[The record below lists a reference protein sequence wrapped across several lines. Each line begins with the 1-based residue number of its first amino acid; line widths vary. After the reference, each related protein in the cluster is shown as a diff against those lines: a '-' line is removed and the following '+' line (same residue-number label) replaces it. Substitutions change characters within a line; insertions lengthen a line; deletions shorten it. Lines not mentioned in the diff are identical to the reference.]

1 MAYFFF
7 KQQRHKAFSGTL
19 FLTVL
24 CAALALGAI
33 SCDKSNGKGASGGEA
48 PAANQQGAAKGG
60 ASTTLTM
67 SREEAN
73 RFETIVVREI
83 DFVENLRVSAQAV
96 AGAIPSLESHLPL
109 VIFEVPEMTQIF
121 SSYIKSKAAFERAL
135 KQYDRVK
142 EMIAGNAASGRE
154 LVEAQTDRNQ
164 AEAEHREAESR
175 LVQNSFSPQQLERMR
190 SGTIL
195 MMCDVPEARLV
206 EVDLGERVAFDFTS
220 FPNEVFYGRVMA
232 ISNAIDPQTRTVKVS
247 IELPNPKGRIK
258 LGMFARVTIERTTV
272 KSLAL
277 PHEAVV
283 SADAK
288 SFVFVR
294 TTDSTFE
301 RRQVMLGADN
311 GKEFELKSGLKAGE
325 NVVVTNSIL
334 LKGMSFGY

>member
-1 MAYFFF
+1 MASFFF
-7 KQQRHKAFSGTL
+7 KQHQRSAFGGVLLLSMSGI
-19 FLTVL
+19 
-24 CAALALGAI
+24 LALVAV
-33 SCDKSNGKGASGGEA
+33 SCSKSTSKNA
-48 PAANQQGAAKGG
+48 PAKDSSSANRQTAVKAG
-60 ASTTLTM
+60 ASTTMTM
-67 SREEAN
+67 TPEESK
-73 RFETIVVREI
+73 RFETIVIRETN
-83 DFVENLRVSAQAV
+83 FVENLHVSAQAV
-96 AGAIPSLESHLPL
+96 AGAIPSMESHLAL
-109 VIFEVPEMTQIF
+109 VVFEVPEMTQVF

-154 LVEAQTDRNQ
+154 LLEAQTDRNQ

-175 LVQNSFSPQQLERMR
+175 LIQNSFSPQQLERMR
-190 SGTIL
+190 SGTVL

-206 EVDLGERVAFDFTS
+206 EVDIGERVEFDFTS

-272 KSLAL
+272 KALAL
-277 PHEAVV
+277 PHEAIV

-311 GKEFELKSGLKAGE
+311 GKEFELKSGVQAGE
-325 NVVVTNSIL
+325 NVVVTNAIL
-334 LKGMSFGY
+334 LKGLSFGY

>member
-1 MAYFFF
+1 MASFFF
-7 KQQRHKAFSGTL
+7 KQHQRSALSG
-19 FLTVL
+19 VL
-24 CAALALGAI
+24 LLSMSGILALVAV
-33 SCDKSNGKGASGGEA
+33 SCDKSTSKNAPRKDSAS
-48 PAANQQGAAKGG
+48 ANQQTTLKAG
-60 ASTTLTM
+60 ASSTLTM
-67 SREEAN
+67 TPEESK
-73 RFETIVVREI
+73 RFETIVIRETN
-83 DFVENLRVSAQAV
+83 FVENLRVSAQAV
-96 AGAIPSLESHLPL
+96 AGAIPSLESHLAL
-109 VIFEVPEMTQIF
+109 VVFEVPEMTQVF

-154 LVEAQTDRNQ
+154 LLEAQTDRNQ

-175 LVQNSFSPQQLERMR
+175 LIQNSFSPQQLERMR
-190 SGTIL
+190 SGTVL

-206 EVDLGERVAFDFTS
+206 EVDIGERVEFDFTS

-272 KSLAL
+272 KALAL

-311 GKEFELKSGLKAGE
+311 GKEFELKSGVQAGE
-325 NVVVTNSIL
+325 NVVVTNAIL
-334 LKGMSFGY
+334 LKGLSFGY

>member
-1 MAYFFF
+1 MASFFF
-7 KQQRHKAFSGTL
+7 KQHQRSAFSG
-19 FLTVL
+19 VL
-24 CAALALGAI
+24 LLSMSGILALGAV
-33 SCDKSNGKGASGGEA
+33 SCDKSTSKNA
-48 PAANQQGAAKGG
+48 PPKDSSSANQQSAVKAG

-67 SREEAN
+67 TREESK
-73 RFETIVVREI
+73 RFETIVIRETN
-83 DFVENLRVSAQAV
+83 FVENLRVSAQAV
-96 AGAIPSLESHLPL
+96 AGAIPSLESHLAL
-109 VIFEVPEMTQIF
+109 VVFEVPEMTQVF

-154 LVEAQTDRNQ
+154 LLEAQTDRNQ

-175 LVQNSFSPQQLERMR
+175 LIQNSFSPQQLERMR
-190 SGTIL
+190 AGTVL

-206 EVDLGERVAFDFTS
+206 EVDIGERVEFDFTS

-258 LGMFARVTIERTTV
+258 LGMFARVTIERSTV
-272 KSLAL
+272 RALAL
-277 PHEAVV
+277 PHEAIV

-311 GKEFELKSGLKAGE
+311 GKEFELKSGLQAGE
-325 NVVVTNSIL
+325 NVVVTNAIL
-334 LKGMSFGY
+334 LKGLSFGY